1 MNKTYRLIWNRRLNA
16 WAVASELARACGK
29 RSSGRLRAGL
39 AVALLVSAAGPAA
52 AADLA
57 SAALPSGGNVVAGQA
72 EITTNGTRM
81 DITQDSQRAII
92 NWQGFDIGS
101 DAQVNFAQ
109 PGQSSVTLNRVSG
122 ATASRIEGQL
132 TANGQVF
139 LVNPNGVLFGGGA
152 RVNASALVASLNLP
166 PSDPRDPAQ
175 LDEAIESIFRKA
187 LGRNPEATEQP
198 WARSVVENG
207 GLEELAHQLLAS
219 IDFRYAP

>member
-1 MNKTYRLIWNRRLNA
+1 MGVLTMNTAYRLVWNRRLNA
-16 WAVASELARACGK
+16 WAVASELARVCGK

-39 AVALLVSAAGPAA
+39 AAVLLATVGGPVGAAE
-52 AADLA
+52 LA
-57 SAALPSGGNVVAGQA
+57 SGALPGGGTVVGGQA
-72 EITTNGTRM
+72 AITTNGTRM

-152 RVNASALVASLNLP
+152 RVNASALVASI
-166 PSDPRDPAQ
+166 RRCW
-175 LDEAIESIFRKA
+175 I
-187 LGRNPEATEQP
+187 GGQP
-198 WARSVVENG
+198 G
-207 GLEELAHQLLAS
+207 
-219 IDFRYAP
+219 